1 MRKHSLNT
9 RSINDNKGLKKSSE
23 IENAVR
29 RFKKR
34 EREQEKVLPLLGK
47 KASAAMA
54 AAFLRSLSNRRRPL
68 YLSRRI
74 QRARLS
80 SRRRFFTE
88 ADISRAVH
96 DTSFCLRRMR
106 RGEGRGR

>member
-23 IENAVR
+23 IEEAVR

-34 EREQEKVLPLLGK
+34 EQEKVLTLLGK

-88 ADISRAVH
+88 ADLSRAVH
-96 DTSFCLRRMR
+96 DTSFRLRRMR

>member
-34 EREQEKVLPLLGK
+34 EQEKVLPLLGK
-47 KASAAMA
+47 KASAAMT

-96 DTSFCLRRMR
+96 DTSFRLRRMR

>member
-23 IENAVR
+23 IEEAVR

-34 EREQEKVLPLLGK
+34 EQEKVLLLLGK

-88 ADISRAVH
+88 ADLSRAVH
-96 DTSFCLRRMR
+96 DTSFRLRRMR

>member
-34 EREQEKVLPLLGK
+34 EQEKVLPLLGK
-47 KASAAMA
+47 KGVGGDGGGLFAQPFKQAQAPVSFPKDSTGQ
-54 AAFLRSLSNRRRPL
+54 AFVPQAL
-68 YLSRRI
+68 
-74 QRARLS
+74 
-80 SRRRFFTE
+80 FTE
-88 ADISRAVH
+88 ADLSRAVH
-96 DTSFCLRRMR
+96 DTSFRLRRMR

>member
-1 MRKHSLNT
+1 MKKHSLNS
-9 RSINDNKGLKKSSE
+9 RDINDNKGIKKSSE
-23 IENAVR
+23 IEEAVR
-29 RFKKR
+29 RFKN
-34 EREQEKVLPLLGK
+34 REQEKVLPLLGK

-54 AAFLRSLSNRRRPL
+54 AAFFRSLSNRRRPM

-80 SRRRFFTE
+80 ARQRFLTE
-88 ADISRAVH
+88 ADLSRAVH
-96 DTSFCLRRMR
+96 ETSFRLRRLR

>member
-1 MRKHSLNT
+1 MKSNLFECN
-9 RSINDNKGLKKSSE
+9 SIIDNKRRSKAHE
-23 IENAVR
+23 AEEAVR
-29 RFKKR
+29 QFKR
-34 EREQEKVLPLLGK
+34 RQSERVLPLLGK

-54 AAFLRSLSNRRRPL
+54 AAFFRSLSNRRRPM

-80 SRRRFFTE
+80 ARQRFLTE
-88 ADISRAVH
+88 ADLSRAVH
-96 DTSFCLRRMR
+96 ETSFRLRRLR

>member
-1 MRKHSLNT
+1 MRKHSLN
-9 RSINDNKGLKKSSE
+9 RLDINDNKGLKKTLE
-23 IENAVR
+23 IEDAVR

-34 EREQEKVLPLLGK
+34 ESEKVLPLMGK

-88 ADISRAVH
+88 ADLSRAVH
-96 DTSFCLRRMR
+96 DTSFRLRRMR

>member
-23 IENAVR
+23 IEDAVR

-34 EREQEKVLPLLGK
+34 ESEKILPLLGK

-80 SRRRFFTE
+80 SRRHFFTE
-88 ADISRAVH
+88 ADLSRAVH
-96 DTSFCLRRMR
+96 DTSFRLRRIR